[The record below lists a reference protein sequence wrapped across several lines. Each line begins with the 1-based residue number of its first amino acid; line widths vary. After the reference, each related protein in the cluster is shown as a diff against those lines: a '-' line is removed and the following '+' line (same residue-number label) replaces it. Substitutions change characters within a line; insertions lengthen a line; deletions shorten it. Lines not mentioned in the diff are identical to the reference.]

1 MYIYNIMH
9 KINKFEKIMQDI
21 DVIDIK
27 ILKMM
32 QADALLSVA
41 DIAEKVG
48 VGSASC
54 WRRIGR
60 MEKSGIIKDQVA
72 IIDPKALGLEVEVS
86 LRITLDKTQTDAFDR
101 FIEAARKVKE
111 VNEIQTFLGRVDVR
125 LNILAR
131 DMSHYQ
137 EIYRSQ
143 ILLLPHI
150 ADIEAL
156 MLISNVMSKDGVPL

>member
-1 MYIYNIMH
+1 MH
-9 KINKFEKIMQDI
+9 NI
-21 DVIDIK
+21 DVIDKK
-27 ILKMM
+27 ILRLM
-32 QADALLSVA
+32 QIDALLPVA
-41 DIAEKVG
+41 NIAEKVG
-48 VGSASC
+48 VATASC

-60 MEKSGIIKDQVA
+60 MEKSGIIKGQISV
-72 IIDPKALGLEVEVS
+72 IDPKALGLEVEVS
-86 LRITLDKTQTDAFDR
+86 LRITLDKTQTNAFDR

-131 DMSHYQ
+131 DMAHYQ

-150 ADIEAL
+150 SDIEAL
-156 MLISNVMSKDGVPL
+156 MVITNVMTKDGVPL

>member
-1 MYIYNIMH
+1 MH
-9 KINKFEKIMQDI
+9 KV
-21 DVIDIK
+21 DVIDKK
-27 ILKMM
+27 ILRLM
-32 QADALLSVA
+32 QNDALLSVA

-48 VGSASC
+48 VATASC

-60 MEKSGIIKDQVA
+60 MEKSGIIKSQISV
-72 IIDPKALGLEVEVS
+72 IDPKALGLEVEVS
-86 LRITLDKTQTDAFDR
+86 LRITLDKTQTNAFDR

-131 DMSHYQ
+131 DMAHYQ
-137 EIYRSQ
+137 EIYRSK

-150 ADIEAL
+150 SDIEAL
-156 MLISNVMSKDGVPL
+156 MVITNVMTKDGVPL

>member
-1 MYIYNIMH
+1 MH

-150 ADIEAL
+150 TDIEAL

>member
-1 MYIYNIMH
+1 MH
-9 KINKFEKIMQDI
+9 KINKFEKIMQNI

>member
-1 MYIYNIMH
+1 MH
-9 KINKFEKIMQDI
+9 RINKFEKIMQDI

>member
-1 MYIYNIMH
+1 MH
-9 KINKFEKIMQDI
+9 EINKFEKIMQDL

>member
-1 MYIYNIMH
+1 MRN
-9 KINKFEKIMQDI
+9 I
-21 DVIDIK
+21 DVIDKK
-27 ILKMM
+27 ILRLM
-32 QADALLSVA
+32 QIDALLSVA

-48 VGSASC
+48 VATASC

-60 MEKSGIIKDQVA
+60 MEKNGIIKSQISV
-72 IIDPKALGLEVEVS
+72 IDPKALGLEVEVS
-86 LRITLDKTQTDAFDR
+86 LRITLDKTQTNAFDR

-131 DMSHYQ
+131 DMAHYQ

-150 ADIEAL
+150 SDIEAL
-156 MLISNVMSKDGVPL
+156 MVITNVMTKDGVPL

>member
-1 MYIYNIMH
+1 
-9 KINKFEKIMQDI
+9 MQDI
-21 DVIDIK
+21 DIIDIK

>member
-1 MYIYNIMH
+1 MQIIYLIEISMH
-9 KINKFEKIMQDI
+9 NI
-21 DVIDIK
+21 DVIDKK
-27 ILKMM
+27 ILRLM
-32 QADALLSVA
+32 QIDALLSVA

-48 VGSASC
+48 VATASC

-60 MEKSGIIKDQVA
+60 MEKSGIIKGQISV
-72 IIDPKALGLEVEVS
+72 IDPKALGLEVEVS
-86 LRITLDKTQTDAFDR
+86 LRITLDKTQTNAFDR

-131 DMSHYQ
+131 DMAHYQ

-150 ADIEAL
+150 SDIEAL
-156 MLISNVMSKDGVPL
+156 MVITNVMTKDGVPL

>member
-1 MYIYNIMH
+1 MH
-9 KINKFEKIMQDI
+9 NI
-21 DVIDIK
+21 DVIDKK
-27 ILKMM
+27 ILRLM
-32 QADALLSVA
+32 QIDALLSVA

-48 VGSASC
+48 VATASC

-60 MEKSGIIKDQVA
+60 MEKSGIIKSQISV
-72 IIDPKALGLEVEVS
+72 IDPKALGLEVEVS
-86 LRITLDKTQTDAFDR
+86 LRITLDKTNAFDR

-131 DMSHYQ
+131 DMAHYQ

-150 ADIEAL
+150 SDIEAL
-156 MLISNVMSKDGVPL
+156 MVITNVMTKDGVPL

>member
-1 MYIYNIMH
+1 
-9 KINKFEKIMQDI
+9 MQDI

-27 ILKMM
+27 ILKIM

-131 DMSHYQ
+131 DMTHYQ

>member
-1 MYIYNIMH
+1 MH

-32 QADALLSVA
+32 QADALLSVV

-60 MEKSGIIKDQVA
+60 MKKSGIIKDQVA

>member
-1 MYIYNIMH
+1 MH
-9 KINKFEKIMQDI
+9 KINKFEKMMQDI